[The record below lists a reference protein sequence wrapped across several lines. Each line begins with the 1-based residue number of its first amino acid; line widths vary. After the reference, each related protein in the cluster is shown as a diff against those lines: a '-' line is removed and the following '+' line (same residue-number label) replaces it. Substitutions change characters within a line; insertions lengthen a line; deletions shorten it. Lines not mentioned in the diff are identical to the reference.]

1 MKKTFLACISLFAL
15 WPLNSMASVFD
26 PYTLNYTLNVNGAS
40 GTLTK
45 TQLING
51 NNYNITSSMTVSKL
65 WITKTIVQQ
74 VSGTFDAY
82 GNISPQNY
90 SVNNNGTMTN
100 FSLQQNQ
107 LDPLSLVLWLSDELA
122 QGMTTFPA
130 QSVLY
135 NQNNII
141 VSCALVNQAELVS
154 NISCPSSDNSVT
166 LNYLFDQNQTLVAV
180 AINENGS
187 PTLSASLNNG

>member
-1 MKKTFLACISLFAL
+1 MRKTFLLCVSFLAL
-15 WPLNSMASVFD
+15 WPLNSMASVFIS
-26 PYTLNYTLNVNGAS
+26 YTLNYGLNANGAN

-45 TQLING
+45 TQIING

-74 VSGTFDAY
+74 VSGTFDTH

-90 SVNNNGTMTN
+90 SVNNNGTITN

-107 LDPLSLVLWLSDELA
+107 LDPLSLVLWLSYGLS

-154 NISCPSSDNSVT
+154 HISCPSSDNSVT
-166 LNYLFDQNQTLVAV
+166 LNYSFDQNQRMVAV
-180 AINENGS
+180 AIYENGS
-187 PTLSASLNNG
+187 QTLSATLNNG